1 MTPVTSLFEGETLST
16 DNPSTAAVAAWRA
29 QAENDAAGAASAAW
43 DRIVELQ
50 TLGAEDRN
58 GADEQLNELFRAG
71 GPATGINGPT
81 DGILVLTTTTALADV
96 ALRKL
101 TSAWMPWEG
110 KRFHADTQTGDNR
123 MTEQSVVVSK
133 VLWPLYSMKGKP
145 GERIAFDFVT
155 YVETG
160 KDDPDREVL
169 VIDYAD
175 LDQNPRLLIRSIR
188 DELVELVPGTY
199 LGKIL
204 LRLPTGSY
212 VKLGYFALRTDE
224 SSALPTDPTQED

>member
-1 MTPVTSLFEGETLST
+1 MST
-16 DNPSTAAVAAWRA
+16 DNPSTASVASWRTQARTDSAAAA
-29 QAENDAAGAASAAW
+29 QAAW

-50 TLGAEDRN
+50 TLGTEDRN
-58 GADEQLNELFRAG
+58 GADDQLNELFRAG
-71 GPATGINGPT
+71 SPATGLDGPT
-81 DGILVLTTTTALADV
+81 DGILVLTTTHAVTDA

-123 MTEQSVVVSK
+123 MTDQSVVVSK
-133 VLWPLYSMKGKP
+133 VLWPLYARKGKA
-145 GERIAFDFVT
+145 GERIAFDFQT
-155 YVETG
+155 YVENG

-175 LDQNPRLLIRSIR
+175 LKSNPKLLIRSIR

-212 VKLGYFALRTDE
+212 LKFGYFALRTD
-224 SSALPTDPTQED
+224 PTQEN

>member
-1 MTPVTSLFEGETLST
+1 MTPVTSQFEGETVST
-16 DNPSTAAVAAWRA
+16 ETPSTASVSAWRA
-29 QAENDAAGAASAAW
+29 QATKDPAGAAQAAW

-58 GADEQLNELFRAG
+58 TADEQLNDLFRAG
-71 GPATGINGPT
+71 APARGLDGPT
-81 DGILVLTTTTALADV
+81 DGILVLTTTHAVTDV

-101 TSAWMPWEG
+101 TSTWMPWEG

-145 GERIAFDFVT
+145 GERIAFDFQT
-155 YVETG
+155 YVENG

-175 LDQNPRLLIRSIR
+175 LKSNPKLLIRSIR

-212 VKLGYFALRTDE
+212 LKLGYFALRTDE
-224 SSALPTDPTQED
+224 SSALRTNPAQEN